1 MREDLLPLLLIF
13 PALTVPGGADA
24 GSEHVAEP
32 HAGPAWG
39 GHEIPPVWV
48 GNEVLVP
55 VINNCGLLVRSN
67 AYWKLLLCD
76 D

>member
-1 MREDLLPLLLIF
+1 MLAVSMLLSPVLGQCGL
-13 PALTVPGGADA
+13 
-24 GSEHVAEP
+24 
-32 HAGPAWG
+32 
-39 GHEIPPVWV
+39 GHEIPPVGV

-67 AYWKLLLCD
+67 AYWRLLLCD